1 MAPINFKNDLKEKLE
16 QRRFQPSA
24 NAWETLQSRLETNQ
38 VKKSNK
44 TFWRLGIA
52 ASFVG
57 ILIVSSLFFNKNQ
70 SETIE
75 PILVDTEEFQEPEI
89 KKKQFFANNTEQQ
102 VVSEKTIK
110 DKKTSKF
117 IKYTAE
123 KSSELRLVIQ

>member
-1 MAPINFKNDLKEKLE
+1 MAPINFENDLKEKLE
-16 QRRFQPSA
+16 QLRLQPSA

-75 PILVDTEEFQEPEI
+75 PILVDTEEFQEDRKSTRLNSSHVVI
-89 KKKQFFANNTEQQ
+89 SYAVFCLKKKKNIIFF
-102 VVSEKTIK
+102 
-110 DKKTSKF
+110 
-117 IKYTAE
+117 
-123 KSSELRLVIQ
+123 L

>member
-1 MAPINFKNDLKEKLE
+1 MCEPLYSIYFAPINFKNDLKEKLE

-52 ASFVG
+52 ASFVE

-75 PILVDTEEFQEPEI
+75 PILVDTEEFQEHEI
-89 KKKQFFANNTEQQ
+89 KKKAIFR
-102 VVSEKTIK
+102 K
-110 DKKTSKF
+110 
-117 IKYTAE
+117 
-123 KSSELRLVIQ
+123 

>member
-1 MAPINFKNDLKEKLE
+1 M
-16 QRRFQPSA
+16 
-24 NAWETLQSRLETNQ
+24 
-38 VKKSNK
+38 
-44 TFWRLGIA
+44 
-52 ASFVG
+52 G

-110 DKKTSKF
+110 EKKTSKF
-117 IKYTAE
+117 IQYIAE
-123 KSSELRLVIQ
+123 KSSELRLVIQQNQKHLLKKQTKKPCL